1 MKAQILTQYE
11 TVRETEKAL
20 LISTPM
26 IVGKKGTQ
34 NREFW
39 MPKSQVKVVEEGLAI
54 ATWLVSK
61 NESLQYQTFFASVA
75 RINGG
80 SIKTINA

>member
-11 TVRETEKAL
+11 VIRETEKAML
-20 LISTPM
+20 VSTPM

-39 MPKSQVKVVEEGLAI
+39 MPKSQVKVTEEGLAV
-54 ATWLVSK
+54 ATWLISK
-61 NESLQYQTFFASVA
+61 NENIQYQTFFFSVA

-80 SIKTINA
+80 QIKVIEA